1 MSKEQYIRASEI
13 GSFVFCERAWSY
25 ARKGIPP
32 TARLQASRE
41 AGRVFHKVHGTRVI
55 LSRNLMTIGLILLVL
70 ALVGFYALKSLF
82 AW

>member
-13 GSFVFCERAWSY
+13 GAFLFCERAWSY

-32 TARLQASRE
+32 TTKLQASRE
-41 AGRVFHKVHGTRVI
+41 AGKTFHETHWTHVI

-70 ALVGFYALKSLF
+70 ALAGFYALKWLF
-82 AW
+82 FW